1 MDTNAVVVIVD
12 ALRADRIGPY
22 KGTTL
27 TPHIN
32 QLMTEGLTFER
43 AFTTT
48 NATDSA
54 TTSLHT
60 GLHPLSHGVINHA
73 MRVTDEEKKRAESVT
88 QFPEILQQAGI
99 RTIHKGRHMGRWHY
113 NGFDEVTTLQPHS
126 QFWKLYE
133 KYFRGLRNR
142 NKALGKILD
151 GMYWYTKKVITA
163 LEGESPDDLAELLD
177 TLRPDEQFYSTLHLM
192 DTHMPY
198 SANEDVAAEYLQR
211 FDYDGIKMEKL
222 IEQQGDGPWLLDQR
236 ANLIEDD
243 NNTPTIE
250 EVKAWY
256 DASVTHADEK
266 IGRLIKEL
274 KERGMYDDTLL
285 IVLSDHGES
294 LDEHGIF
301 FDHHGLYDQTVQIPL
316 VVKPP
321 HREKFD
327 PGTTVKTFTQI
338 TDVAPT
344 VLDYM
349 NVGAEAGNFDGAT
362 LRPLIEGDDDGW
374 TEREA
379 ILVEEAHTQRRR
391 ALRTYEHKYIQSL
404 EDDLECRY
412 CNVVH
417 GAEEELYDLAEDP
430 EELKNIVDENLEAR
444 EELSEI
450 TEALVASYELREATD
465 DQSDVTYEDEDIVAD
480 RLEALGY
487 K

>member
-1 MDTNAVVVIVD
+1 MNTNAVVVIVD

-32 QLMTEGLTFER
+32 QLRSEGLTFER

-60 GLHPLSHGVINHA
+60 GLHPLSHGVLNHA
-73 MRVTDEEKKRAESVT
+73 MRVTNEEKKRVEEVT
-88 QFPEILQQAGI
+88 QFPELLQQSGI

-113 NGFDEVTTLQPHS
+113 NGFDETTRLQPHS

-133 KYFRGLRNR
+133 RYFRGLRNK
-142 NKALGKILD
+142 NELLGKILD
-151 GMYWYTKKVITA
+151 GMYWYTKRLITA
-163 LEGESPDDLAELLD
+163 FEGEAPDDVIELLEI
-177 TLRPDEQFYSTLHLM
+177 LGSDEEFYSTLHLM

-198 SANEDVAAEYLQR
+198 TANEDVAVEYLEQ
-211 FDYDGIKMEKL
+211 FDYDGIDMETLMK
-222 IEQQGDGPWLLDQR
+222 EQGDDPWLLDQR
-236 ANLIEDD
+236 ENLIEGD
-243 NNTPTIE
+243 NETPTIE

-266 IGRLIKEL
+266 IGRLVKGL
-274 KERGMYDDTLL
+274 KERNIYDNTLL
-285 IVLSDHGES
+285 VVLSDHGES
-294 LDEHGIF
+294 LDGHGIF
-301 FDHHGLYDQTVQIPL
+301 FDHHGLYDQTIQIPL

-321 HREKFD
+321 NDETFE
-327 PGTTVKTFTQI
+327 PGTAVETFTQL
-338 TDVAPT
+338 TDIAPT

-349 NVGAEAGNFDGAT
+349 GVDTDINEFDGAT

-374 TEREA
+374 AEREA

-391 ALRTYEHKYIQSL
+391 ALRTHDHKYIKSL

-412 CNVVH
+412 CKVVH
-417 GAEEELYDLAEDP
+417 GANEELYNLIEDKQELENIADEHP
-430 EELKNIVDENLEAR
+430 ETC
-444 EELSEI
+444 EEIWEI
-450 TEALVASYELREATD
+450 TETLATTYELREGTD
-465 DQSDVTYEDEDIVAD
+465 EQGDVTYEDENIVAD